1 MTKQTWE
8 VFNILSFI
16 AGSPNTTFLQ
26 CSSVLWRANGALKEG
41 SLLLEPP
48 PPFSPLP
55 YIVRSFGCII
65 RASIGQRKKDCEHNE
80 LKPGDSSVND
90 VSETSLLL
98 SLFSHS
104 VVSDSLCPHRLQ
116 HAGPPCPSPTPG
128 AYPNSCPSSQCCHP
142 TILSSVSSSCLFLS
156 SCHQPLV
163 IFSSC
168 LQSFP
173 HQGLFQWVSSLHQ
186 VANGLELQLQS
197 FQWIFRIDF
206 L

>member
-1 MTKQTWE
+1 MQTWE

-26 CSSVLWRANGALKEG
+26 CSSVLWRANGAVTEG

-55 YIVRSFGCII
+55 YIVRAFGYL
-65 RASIGQRKKDCEHNE
+65 IGQRKKDCEHNE

-98 SLFSHS
+98 SLFSCS
-104 VVSDSLCPHRLQ
+104 VVSDSLRPCRLQ
-116 HAGPPCPSPTPG
+116 HTGPPCPSR
-128 AYPNSCPSSQCCHP
+128 NSRPSSQWCHP

-156 SCHQPLV
+156 FCHHSLV
-163 IFSSC
+163 ISSC
-168 LQSFP
+168 PQSFP
-173 HQGLFQWVSSLHQ
+173 ASGSFPMSQSLHQ
-186 VANGLELQLQS
+186 VAKVLELQHQP
-197 FQWIFRIDF
+197 FQWIF